1 MRAFLIFLIAA
12 GAAAYG
18 FLALLHGLLP
28 PANSEYLTADQTEPH
43 HPVRHLSSWGT
54 YLPSSSTLV
63 SNATSEPSA
72 QAQYGGPQRRPSTHL
87 PTPGE
92 SQTAVHEVPVQAG
105 QLVPPPG
112 PRSQPSLSSTP
123 EYNTAMDTGA
133 EPPSVKATLPT
144 RKKRSRIAKPAPH
157 MPEDTALATYGPH
170 SDRVTPGGERRGLG
184 FFLFGRF
191 AARD

>member
-1 MRAFLIFLIAA
+1 MRAFFIFLIAA

-28 PANSEYLTADQTEPH
+28 PADSEYVTADQTELH
-43 HPVRHLSSWGT
+43 HSVRHLNSWGT

-63 SNATSEPSA
+63 SNATSEPSG
-72 QAQYGGPQRRPSTHL
+72 QAQYGALQNQPSAHL

-92 SQTAVHEVPVQAG
+92 SQTAAQHEPAQAT
-105 QLVPPPG
+105 QLVPPSG
-112 PRSQPSLSSTP
+112 TRGQPNLSSTP
-123 EYNTAMDTGA
+123 EYNTAMDTGV
-133 EPPSVKATLPT
+133 EHPSAKTTPPT
-144 RKKRSRIAKPAPH
+144 RKKRSRIAKPASHRPD
-157 MPEDTALATYGPH
+157 DTMLATYGTH
-170 SDRVTPGGERRGLG
+170 SDRVTPAGERRRLG